1 LWLDVDSYIKTKS
14 SNIIIIYDWII
25 IGQECTLENIKKI
38 FNNYFQFVQYLD
50 NPLNFEQFKNL
61 FYELTEYYRL
71 IVIDNK
77 NPSKILTDKIFK
89 LQGINDLF

>member
-1 LWLDVDSYIKTKS
+1 MWLDVDSYIKTKS
-14 SNIIIIYDWII
+14 SNIIINYDWII

-50 NPLNFEQFKNL
+50 NALNFEQFKNL
-61 FYELTEYYRL
+61 FYELTEYYVL

-77 NPSKILTDKIFK
+77 NPSKILTDKIFR
-89 LQGINDLF
+89 